1 MCRVTT
7 SVQQQD
13 CCHLAV
19 EPCGRHLAV
28 EPCGRHLVVVRLL
41 FSPPPPS
48 SSRRRRRG
56 WKAYPPAP
64 NRQSPESGRTPSSFP
79 PRSRCGSHDT
89 IRPARACLPRRCT
102 AAACRPPESYRTG
115 CRVPSNCTR
124 TPWRLPDRAANSP
137 PSPRPSARPSRRTR
151 QTACRRTAR
160 GSAPTPRVPRCA
172 MKR

>member
-13 CCHLAV
+13 CC
-19 EPCGRHLAV
+19 HLAV

-56 WKAYPPAP
+56 WKAYHPAP
-64 NRQSPESGRTPSSFP
+64 NRPSPESGRTPSSSP
-79 PRSRCGSHDT
+79 PRSRCGSRDT

-102 AAACRPPESYRTG
+102 AAACRPPESSRTG
-115 CRVPSNCTR
+115 CRAPASHIQI
-124 TPWRLPDRAANSP
+124 PWSRPDRAANSP
-137 PSPRPSARPSRRTR
+137 PSPRPSAYPSRSTR
-151 QTACRRTAR
+151 QTARRHAAR
-160 GSAPTPRVPRCA
+160 GSVPTPRVPRCA
-172 MKR
+172 RRR